1 MGITKQQKAM
11 VAVLLSGAVLVVLN
25 ATLLSPALPSIMA
38 DTGVDATTV
47 QWLTSA
53 YSLVEAVV
61 IPLNAFLVGR
71 FSTRKL
77 FLGGIAWFA
86 GASVLAACAPNF
98 GVILLA
104 RVVMAMATGIV
115 MPMVFTLILLIFPRE
130 MRGSAMGIVGLVISF
145 APAIGPSLSGVV
157 VDSIGWRAL
166 FVIVAVLAA
175 VVVLVASF
183 SLKNFTNFER
193 TTFDAPSVVLL
204 ACGMLGLLYGI
215 SSMTSAANKLPNI
228 ALVICGI
235 VLLVLFARRQTTLE
249 VPILRVETLKSRKFR
264 TAVILI
270 ALLQAAL
277 IGSEVVLPIY
287 VQQIRGFNATTS
299 GLLML
304 PGAVV
309 GAICGVLA
317 GRIYDKHGVRK
328 LALFGAVL
336 ILVGAVGV
344 TSFSYNMHII
354 MITVVY
360 TTMAI
365 GIQFLSTPLNTWGM
379 NSLPNSMVQHAN
391 PISATMNQVGISL
404 GTAIIVSLTA
414 LGGMFAPAGADALA
428 VQMSGVHVAFCGMA
442 TILTIVA
449 IGIMVFVR
457 DRKEQ
462 NPTMAAYPTVAQSK
476 DIVPS
481 GTAGVD
487 RPFLVAD
494 VMNPKANT
502 VPMTATVREAIDA
515 MRATETSGVPVVDEA
530 GHAVAF
536 LSDGDVMKYLSRQTG
551 TYTDGMNY
559 FQLTE
564 DEDFWSRLADLLEL
578 NVMRIATPRV
588 ISIDAHDDA
597 EDAFKLLSEQ
607 RIKKVPVLYKDKVV
621 GTLSRRNILN
631 SMVTAEQILSES
643 QRTAKDEKDTG
654 AEAPSADAPSTKQQA

>member
-25 ATLLSPALPSIMA
+25 ATLLSPALPSIMV

-98 GVILLA
+98 GIILLA
-104 RVVMAMATGIV
+104 RVMMAMATGIV

-193 TTFDAPSVVLL
+193 TTFDAPSVALL

-215 SSMTSAANKLPNI
+215 SSMTSAVNKLPNI

-414 LGGMFAPAGADALA
+414 LGGMFAPAGADALT

-502 VPMTATVREAIDA
+502 VPTTATVREAIDA

-643 QRTAKDEKDTG
+643 QSTSKDEKNAG
-654 AEAPSADAPSTKQQA
+654 AEAPHTDVPSTKQQA